1 MKNNIVFLPE
11 RATKGSSFQAIEN
24 KLFLRTGCSGKLEIA
39 SKNKLGFLKRKFVTK
54 IVFSCQTR
62 MMLKLFK
69 ENIRIA
75 FGSIRT
81 QLLRTI
87 LTVLIIAI
95 GITALVSI
103 LTVVSALENTI
114 SSDFASM
121 GANTFN
127 INQYENEVRN
137 NGGQERKIINPIISY
152 PEAVAFKN
160 KYNYP
165 FTETSLS
172 FKATS
177 VAEVKFGAIKTDPEN
192 SIVGVD
198 EHFMTNSGL
207 ETSAGRNFT
216 GFDIDNN
223 AYVCIVGSDFEK
235 GLLKDVNPIDK
246 VISIRGARFRVIGVL
261 KEKGS
266 TFGNSQDLRI
276 LIPIQVARSLFTA
289 PNINYTMS
297 IMVSKKEL
305 LDQAIDN
312 ATSTMRRVRKLSPI
326 KDNNFGVVR
335 SDDLINRILGITK
348 YLGLASWLIGIITVL
363 GSSIALMNIMIVSVT
378 ERTREIGVRKALG
391 AKKTTIAFQFFIETL
406 LIGQLGGLVGIIF
419 GILIGFGIATAMS
432 FVFVIPW
439 GAIMAAF
446 ITSFIVAIV
455 SGLYPAV
462 KAAKLDP
469 IEALRYE

>member
-1 MKNNIVFLPE
+1 
-11 RATKGSSFQAIEN
+11 
-24 KLFLRTGCSGKLEIA
+24 
-39 SKNKLGFLKRKFVTK
+39 
-54 IVFSCQTR
+54 
-62 MMLKLFK
+62 
-69 ENIRIA
+69 
-75 FGSIRT
+75 
-81 QLLRTI
+81 LRTI
-87 LTVLIIAI
+87 LTVMIIAI
-95 GITALVSI
+95 GITALVGI
-103 LTVVSALENTI
+103 LTVVAALENTL

-127 INQYENEVRN
+127 INQYESNSRRR
-137 NGGQERKIINPIISY
+137 GGGEREIINPIISY

-165 FTETSLS
+165 LTETSLS
-172 FKATS
+172 FTATS
-177 VAEVKFGAIKTDPEN
+177 IAEVKYEALKTDPE
-192 SIVGVD
+192 IKVLGVD
-198 EHFMTNSGL
+198 EYFLTNSGL
-207 ETSAGRNFT
+207 ETNSGRNFT
-216 GFDIDNN
+216 NFDISNN
-223 AYVCIVGSDFEK
+223 TYTCVVGSDFEK
-235 GLLKDVNPIDK
+235 GILKDVNPIGK
-246 VISIRGARFRVIGVL
+246 TISIRGAKFKVIGVL

-266 TFGNSQDLRI
+266 TFGNSQDLRVF
-276 LIPIQVARSLFTA
+276 IPIQVARSLFTS

-297 IMVSKKEL
+297 IMVGKKEL

-312 ATSTMRRVRKLSPI
+312 ANSIMRRVRKLSPV
-326 KDNNFGVVR
+326 KDNNFAIVR

-348 YLGLASWLIGIITVL
+348 YLGFASWLIGIITIL

-419 GILIGFGIATAMS
+419 GILIGYGISTAID

-446 ITSFIVAIV
+446 ATSFMVAIV
-455 SGLYPAV
+455 SGLYPAI
-462 KAAKLDP
+462 KSAQLDP

>member
-1 MKNNIVFLPE
+1 MVI
-11 RATKGSSFQAIEN
+11 
-24 KLFLRTGCSGKLEIA
+24 
-39 SKNKLGFLKRKFVTK
+39 VTK
-54 IVFSCQTR
+54 IVFSSQIN

-87 LTVLIIAI
+87 LTVMIIAI
-95 GITALVSI
+95 GITALVAI
-103 LTVVSALENTI
+103 LTLVAALENTL
-114 SSDFASM
+114 STDFASM

-127 INQYENEVRN
+127 INQYESNSRRR
-137 NGGQERKIINPIISY
+137 GGGEREIINPIISY

-172 FKATS
+172 FTATS
-177 VAEVKFGAIKTDPEN
+177 IAEVKYEALKTDPEI
-192 SIVGVD
+192 SVLGVD
-198 EHFMTNSGL
+198 EHFLTNSGL
-207 ETSAGRNFT
+207 ETSSGRNFT
-216 GFDIDNN
+216 NFDISNN
-223 AYVCIVGSDFEK
+223 TYTCVVGSDFEK
-235 GLLKDVNPIDK
+235 GILKDVNPIGK
-246 VISIRGARFRVIGVL
+246 ILSIRGAKFKVIGVL

-266 TFGNSQDLRI
+266 TFGNSQDLRV

-289 PNINYTMS
+289 PNINYMMS
-297 IMVSKKEL
+297 VMVAKKEL

-312 ATSTMRRVRKLSPI
+312 ANSTMRRIRKLSPV
-326 KDNNFGVVR
+326 KDNNFAVVR
-335 SDDLINRILGITK
+335 SDDLINRILSITQ
-348 YLGLASWLIGIITVL
+348 YLGLAAWLIGIITIL
-363 GSSIALMNIMIVSVT
+363 GSSIALMNIMIFSVT

-406 LIGQLGGLVGIIF
+406 LIGQLGGLTGIIF
-419 GILIGFGIATAMS
+419 GILIGFGFAKFMD

-446 ITSFIVAIV
+446 VTSFIVALV
-455 SGLYPAV
+455 SGLYPAI
-462 KAAKLDP
+462 KSANLDP

>member
-1 MKNNIVFLPE
+1 
-11 RATKGSSFQAIEN
+11 
-24 KLFLRTGCSGKLEIA
+24 
-39 SKNKLGFLKRKFVTK
+39 
-54 IVFSCQTR
+54 

-75 FGSIRT
+75 LGSIRT

-87 LTVLIIAI
+87 LTVMIIAI
-95 GITALVSI
+95 GITALVGI
-103 LTVVSALENTI
+103 LTVVAALENTL

-127 INQYENEVRN
+127 INQYESNSRRR
-137 NGGQERKIINPIISY
+137 GGGEREIINPIISY

-165 FTETSLS
+165 LTETSLS
-172 FKATS
+172 FTATS
-177 VAEVKFGAIKTDPEN
+177 TAEVKYEALKTDPE
-192 SIVGVD
+192 IKVLGVD
-198 EHFMTNSGL
+198 EYFLTNSGL
-207 ETSAGRNFT
+207 ETNSGRNFT
-216 GFDIDNN
+216 NFDISNN
-223 AYVCIVGSDFEK
+223 TYTCVVGSDFEK
-235 GLLKDVNPIDK
+235 GILKDVNPIGK
-246 VISIRGARFRVIGVL
+246 TISIRGAKFKVIGVL

-266 TFGNSQDLRI
+266 TFGNSQDLRVF
-276 LIPIQVARSLFTA
+276 IPIQVARSLFTS

-297 IMVSKKEL
+297 IMVGKKEL

-312 ATSTMRRVRKLSPI
+312 ANSIMRRVRKLSPV
-326 KDNNFGVVR
+326 KDNNFAIVR

-348 YLGLASWLIGIITVL
+348 YLGFASWLIGIITIL

-419 GILIGFGIATAMS
+419 GILIGYGISTAID

-446 ITSFIVAIV
+446 ATSFMVAIV
-455 SGLYPAV
+455 SGLYPAI
-462 KAAKLDP
+462 KSAQLDP

>member
-1 MKNNIVFLPE
+1 MF
-11 RATKGSSFQAIEN
+11 
-24 KLFLRTGCSGKLEIA
+24 
-39 SKNKLGFLKRKFVTK
+39 
-54 IVFSCQTR
+54 
-62 MMLKLFK
+62 KLFK

-95 GITALVSI
+95 GITALVGI

-114 SSDFASM
+114 STDFASM

-127 INQYENEVRN
+127 INQYENTTRN
-137 NGGQERKIINPIISY
+137 RGRDEREIINPIISY

-160 KYNYP
+160 KFNYP

-172 FKATS
+172 FTATS
-177 VAEVKFGAIKTDPEN
+177 TAEVKYESTKTDPEI

-198 EHFMTNSGL
+198 EHFITNSGL
-207 ETSAGRNFT
+207 ETSLGRNFT
-216 GFDIDNN
+216 NFDIDNN
-223 AYVCIVGSDFEK
+223 TYVCIVGSDFEK
-235 GLLKDVNPIDK
+235 GLLKDINPIDK
-246 VISIRGARFRVIGVL
+246 TISIRGAKFKVIGVL

-266 TFGNSQDLRI
+266 TFGNSQDLRV

-297 IMVSKKEL
+297 VMVSKKEL

-326 KDNNFGVVR
+326 RDNNFGVVR

-348 YLGLASWLIGIITVL
+348 YLGWASWIISIITIL

-391 AKKTTIAFQFFIETL
+391 AKRTTIAFQFFIETL
-406 LIGQLGGLVGIIF
+406 LIGQFGGLVGIIL
-419 GILIGFGIATAMS
+419 GILIGFGISTAMS

-439 GAIMAAF
+439 GAILAAF
-446 ITSFIVAIV
+446 ATSFSVAIV
-455 SGLYPAV
+455 SGLYPAL
-462 KAAKLDP
+462 KASKLDP

>member
-1 MKNNIVFLPE
+1 MKRKPE
-11 RATKGSSFQAIEN
+11 MAP
-24 KLFLRTGCSGKLEIA
+24 
-39 SKNKLGFLKRKFVTK
+39 KNKLEFQKRKRVTK
-54 IVFSCQTR
+54 NVFSCQIGT
-62 MMLKLFK
+62 MFKLFK

-75 FGSIRT
+75 LGSIRR
-81 QLLRTI
+81 QLLRTV

-95 GITALVSI
+95 GITALVGI
-103 LTVVSALENTI
+103 LTVVAALENTI
-114 SSDFASM
+114 SSDFAAM
-121 GANTFN
+121 GSNTFN
-127 INQYENEVRN
+127 INQYENTTRN
-137 NGGQERKIINPIISY
+137 RGGGEREIINPIISY

-160 KYNYP
+160 KYKYP
-165 FTETSLS
+165 FTQTSLS
-172 FKATS
+172 FTATS
-177 VAEVKFGAIKTDPEN
+177 AAEVKYEATKTDPEN
-192 SIVGVD
+192 TVVGVD
-198 EHFMTNSGL
+198 EHFITNSGL
-207 ETSAGRNFT
+207 ETSSGRNFT
-216 GFDIDNN
+216 GFDIQNN
-223 AYVCIVGSDFEK
+223 VYVCIVGSDFEK
-235 GLLKDVNPIDK
+235 GLLKNVNPIDK
-246 VISIRGARFRVIGVL
+246 TISIRGAKFKVIGVL

-266 TFGNSQDLRI
+266 TFGNSQDLRV

-289 PNINYTMS
+289 PRTNYTMS
-297 IMVSKKEL
+297 VMVSKNEF

-312 ATSTMRRVRKLSPI
+312 AISTMRRVRKLSPV

-348 YLGLASWLIGIITVL
+348 YLGFASWLIGIITIL

-391 AKKTTIAFQFFIETL
+391 AKKSTIAFQFFIETM

-419 GILIGFGIATAMS
+419 GILIGYGIATAID

-446 ITSFIVAIV
+446 ITSFMVALI